1 MKSGGAGAAGGRVVS
16 GAAAFGSEQTRV
28 TSRWSDAGAAGGR
41 VVSGAAAFG
50 SEQTRV
56 TSRWSEQLEKI
67 ACVSDLPL
75 APCMPA
81 WRACGISCPF
91 ISLFLNFEPTSCGA
105 GVRPRPSMLPRFFI

>member
-1 MKSGGAGAAGGRVVS
+1 MPRPTSGPQHRCELAAERQ
-16 GAAAFGSEQTRV
+16 QTRMLLKKG
-28 TSRWSDAGAAGGR
+28 TKGGCGASGAGAAGGR

-91 ISLFLNFEPTSCGA
+91 I
-105 GVRPRPSMLPRFFI
+105 